1 MDQSFANSKGF
12 QEDVLQPVSSLTPEA
27 GVNIGLFLSWGL
39 SKLGLPGLRKRNDAP
54 KDLGFLEEIHPHV

>member
-27 GVNIGLFLSWGL
+27 GVNLGFFLSWGL
-39 SKLGLPGLRKRNDAP
+39 SNTWIARASKK
-54 KDLGFLEEIHPHV
+54 K